1 MTVLVTGG
9 TGFVGAHS
17 VVALLAAGHQVRLL
31 VRDQAR
37 VPATL
42 LPLGVEPATI
52 DVVTGDVTDPEAVAA
67 AVQGCTSV
75 LHAASVYSFN
85 TRDHP
90 RLRAVNVR
98 GTEVVLGAAVAA
110 GLDPVVHVSS
120 FGALLPAGQ
129 TPVTP
134 NAEVGTP
141 REAYLDSKARA
152 DRVARR
158 YQAEGMPVVVTYP
171 LAALGPH
178 DPYLGD
184 QTNRLRNVLRGLMP
198 IWPRGGF
205 PVGDVRDVARL
216 HAAVL
221 KPGRGPRRYLGPGRY
236 VDTREYLRVLR
247 RVTGRT
253 LPAVRLPASAML
265 PVGALTG
272 LVQRVVPVH
281 LPAEYGAI
289 YTCAVARPVDTTRT
303 NRLLGG
309 PTVPFEQTVT
319 DTVAWLAATGH
330 LTPRQAGRLA
340 APRPA
345 PSAHQ
350 VDGPR

>member
-17 VVALLAAGHQVRLL
+17 VVALLTAGHRVRLL
-31 VRDQAR
+31 VRDPAR

-42 LPLGVEPATI
+42 RPLGIESASI
-52 DVVTGDVTDPEAVAA
+52 DVVAGDVTDPDTVAA
-67 AVQGCTSV
+67 AVHGCTSV
-75 LHAASVYSFN
+75 LHAASVYSFD

-90 RLRAVNVR
+90 RMRAVNVR
-98 GTEVVLGAAVAA
+98 GTEVVLGAAVTA
-110 GLDPVVHVSS
+110 GLDPVVQVSS
-120 FGALLPAGQ
+120 FGALLPARQ

-134 NAEVGTP
+134 DAEVGTP
-141 REAYLDSKARA
+141 RETYLDSKAQA

-158 YQAEGMPVVVTYP
+158 YQAEGAPVVVTYP

-178 DPYLGD
+178 DAYLGD
-184 QTNRLRNVLRGLMP
+184 QTTRLRNALRGLMP

-221 KPGRGPRRYLGPGRY
+221 EPGRGPRRYLGPGRY
-236 VDTREYLRVLR
+236 VDTQEYLRVLR
-247 RVTGRT
+247 RVTGRA
-253 LPAVRLPASAML
+253 LPAIRLPATAML

-272 LVQRVVPVH
+272 LVQRVTPVH

-289 YTCAVARPVDTTRT
+289 YTCAVARPVDTTLT
-303 NRLLGG
+303 DQLLDG
-309 PTVPFEQTVT
+309 PTVPFERTVA
-319 DTVAWLAATGH
+319 DTVAWLAATDH
-330 LTPRQAGRLA
+330 ITPRQAGRLA

-345 PSAHQ
+345 PFEHP